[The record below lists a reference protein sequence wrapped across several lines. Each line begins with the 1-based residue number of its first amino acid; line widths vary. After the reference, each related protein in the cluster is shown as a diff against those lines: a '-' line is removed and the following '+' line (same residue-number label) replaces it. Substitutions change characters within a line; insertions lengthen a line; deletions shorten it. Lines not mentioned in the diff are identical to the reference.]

1 MRSNGLILFSG
12 ILFILLTDTL
22 LFLLLKKHLSTRLR
36 ILLYWLHSLALI
48 GGLVVYQLYVPRL
61 KGPSNYYWIELA
73 IGILFLF
80 YGPKLLYILLS
91 FLSWIIGRFHRPL
104 QRIGKVIAAI
114 TAFILFLILLYSI
127 TYNRSNYKI
136 EQTRICFPQLPSA
149 FNNLKIVQLTDLH
162 LGSYSSHYTG
172 IAKLVDKVN
181 RLHPDLILFTG
192 DMVNNF
198 ASEMIPWIPELSRLQ
213 AKYGKFAVTGNHD
226 YGDYSQWPSAKA
238 KQQNMDQ
245 FYRNLKA
252 MGFRILNNQNIPLT
266 KNNDTLYIA
275 GVANWGKPP
284 FPQYGNITQALND
297 TKNHFVILLSHD
309 PSYWK
314 AEILNNPV
322 PLTLSGHT
330 HAMQLGIKLGKLKW
344 SPARYIYPEY
354 DGLYQSQQKYLYV
367 SRGVGYLGF
376 PGRIGLRPQ
385 IEEIILYNN
394 YK

>member
-12 ILFILLTDTL
+12 ILFILLTDSI
-22 LFLLLKKHLSTRLR
+22 LFLLLKKYLSTRLR
-36 ILLYWLHSLALI
+36 ILLYWLHSFI
-48 GGLVVYQLYVPRL
+48 FTGGLIAYQLYVPRL

-80 YGPKLLYILLS
+80 YGPKLLYILLN
-91 FLSWIIGRFHRPL
+91 FLSWIMGRFYRPLLRIGRIFA
-104 QRIGKVIAAI
+104 VIAS
-114 TAFILFLILLYSI
+114 FLLFLILLYSI
-127 TYNRSNYKI
+127 TYNRSNYNI
-136 EQTRICFPQLPSA
+136 EQTRICFPQLPST
-149 FNNLKIVQLTDLH
+149 FNNLRIVQLTDLH

-172 IAKLVDKVN
+172 ISKLVNKVN
-181 RLHPDLILFTG
+181 QLHPDLIVFTG

-198 ASEMIPWIPELSRLQ
+198 ASEMIPWIPELSRMQ

-226 YGDYSQWPSAKA
+226 YGDYTHWPSANA
-238 KQQNMDQ
+238 KRENMDQ

-252 MGFRILNNQNIPLT
+252 MGFQVLNNQNIPIT

-284 FPQYGNITQALND
+284 FPQYGDITQALSN
-297 TKNHFVILLSHD
+297 TENHFVILLSHD

-314 AEILNNPV
+314 AEILNYPV

-385 IEEIILYNN
+385 IEEIILNN
-394 YK
+394 NCK